1 MSSINFATKEISV
14 KIVFYGPGLC
24 GKTTT
29 LQSIYNSIK
38 PERRPQMVSLAT
50 DVDRTIYF
58 DFLPVNAYKI
68 GDFIVRLQ
76 LYTVPGQVFYN
87 STRKLVLNGVDG
99 VVFVAD
105 SQPEALDDDKES
117 FQNLLENL
125 RELGLG
131 IERVPYVMQ
140 YNKRDLP
147 NVLPVEV
154 LERELNA
161 LGAPSF
167 QTIALSGEGV
177 SEVLKTIARLVITDL
192 TSKGVGKKVLS
203 PAPEAPPANDWGTGK
218 RAPTTPSKPEHR
230 DPATESAPGSLE
242 AAISMATPGGASLP
256 KVSPAVAAAAEP
268 KPRPAATALS
278 FSALWP
284 TAEQRAR
291 CRDIEAAI
299 GKGDYRDA
307 VMSTWALCIDA
318 TRPLGASDAETQAP
332 AHDPALEMLLR
343 GVPGPRFVRYRE
355 LVARARTGDS
365 VTLSDALFAMH
376 VALELVV

>member
-99 VVFVAD
+99 VVFVVD
-105 SQPEALDDDKES
+105 SQHAALDDNRES
-117 FQNLLENL
+117 FLNLADNL
-125 RELGLG
+125 RELGMS
-131 IERVPYVMQ
+131 IDRVPYVMQ

-147 NVLPVEV
+147 NVATIES
-154 LERELNA
+154 LNA
-161 LGAPSF
+161 DLNQAGAPSF
-167 QTIALSGEGV
+167 STVALTGEGV
-177 SEVLKTIARLVITDL
+177 QEVLKSISRMVITDL
-192 TSKGVGKKVLS
+192 TNKGVGKRVLGQEGAS
-203 PAPEAPPANDWGTGK
+203 WGQQKPQAVVTPPHPEAHGAAN
-218 RAPTTPSKPEHR
+218 
-230 DPATESAPGSLE
+230 LE
-242 AAISMATPGGASLP
+242 AALNQAAPIVASAP
-256 KVSPAVAAAAEP
+256 AAVSPASVPAPAPRP
-268 KPRPAATALS
+268 KPVTHAPLPSLGALS

-284 TAEQRAR
+284 TPELRAR
-291 CRDIEAAI
+291 CRETESAI
-299 GKGDYRDA
+299 QKNDYRDA
-307 VMSTWALCIDA
+307 VLSTWSLCIEA
-318 TRPLGASDAETQAP
+318 TRSSDDADS
-332 AHDPALEMLLR
+332 HDPALEMLLR
-343 GVPGPRFVRYRE
+343 GLPGPRFLRYRE
-355 LVARARTGDS
+355 LVQRARAGES
-365 VTLSDALFAMH
+365 ITLSDALFALH
-376 VALELVV
+376 VAISLVV

>member
-29 LQSIYNSIK
+29 LQSIYQSIK

-105 SQPEALDDDKES
+105 SQAQALDDNKES
-117 FQNLLENL
+117 LTNLAENL
-125 RELGLG
+125 RELGMA
-131 IERVPYVMQ
+131 IERVPYVLQ

-147 NVLPVEV
+147 GVMS
-154 LERELNA
+154 LEELNKELNQA
-161 LGAPSF
+161 GVPSF
-167 QTIALSGEGV
+167 STVALTGEGV
-177 SEVLKTIARLVITDL
+177 QEVLKSISRTVISDL
-192 TSKGVGKKVLS
+192 TSKGVGKK
-203 PAPEAPPANDWGTGK
+203 TM
-218 RAPTTPSKPEHR
+218 PT
-230 DPATESAPGSLE
+230 DPASRPPPPQPAQAPLPSSAPGPATDLE
-242 AAISMATPGGASLP
+242 AAINQAAPGST
-256 KVSPAVAAAAEP
+256 VAPQNRTAA
-268 KPRPAATALS
+268 RPMPGSLS

-284 TAEQRAR
+284 TPELRAR
-291 CRDIEAAI
+291 CREIEAAVM
-299 GKGDYRDA
+299 KGDYREAISSSA
-307 VMSTWALCIDA
+307 VLCSDA
-318 TRPLGASDAETQAP
+318 TRPYGADAST
-332 AHDPALEMLLR
+332 HDPALEMLLR

-355 LVARARTGDS
+355 LVQRARAGES
-365 VTLSDALFAMH
+365 VTLSDALFALH
-376 VALELVV
+376 IAVELVV

>member
-14 KIVFYGPGLC
+14 KIVFYGPGLG

-29 LQSIYNSIK
+29 LQSIYQSIK

-105 SQPEALDDDKES
+105 SQGAALDDNKES
-117 FQNLLENL
+117 ITNLAENL
-125 RELGLG
+125 RELGMA
-131 IERVPYVMQ
+131 IDRVPYVLQ

-147 NVLPVEV
+147 NVMSVE
-154 LERELNA
+154 ELNKELNQA
-161 LGAPSF
+161 GVPSF
-167 QTIALSGEGV
+167 STVALTGEGV
-177 SEVLKTIARLVITDL
+177 GEVLKTISRLVISDL
-192 TSKGVGKKVLS
+192 TNKGVGKKVLGDQKPSS
-203 PAPEAPPANDWGTGK
+203 PLPPTVVKPPPPAAGAASDLEAAFNQ
-218 RAPTTPSKPEHR
+218 A
-230 DPATESAPGSLE
+230 APGSVV
-242 AAISMATPGGASLP
+242 APVAQNR
-256 KVSPAVAAAAEP
+256 AAA
-268 KPRPAATALS
+268 RPLPSSLS

-284 TAEQRAR
+284 TPELRSR
-291 CRDIEAAI
+291 CREIEGALL
-299 GKGDYRDA
+299 KGDYSEA
-307 VMSTWALCIDA
+307 ITLSWALCMEA
-318 TRPLGASDAETQAP
+318 TRPTSADPG

-355 LVARARTGDS
+355 LVQRARGGES
-365 VTLSDALFAMH
+365 VTLSDALFALH
-376 VALELVV
+376 VAVELVI